1 MQEPLIEL
9 THLQR
14 TFPAGEGT
22 IAVLKDINLTIH
34 AGEMVA
40 IVGSSGSGKSTLM
53 NILGCLDRPT
63 SGSYKI
69 NGRETTTLDIDAFP
83 ALRREHFGFIFQR
96 YHLLSE
102 LTALGNVEI
111 PAIYA
116 NKAASAR
123 HARAS
128 ALLKRLGMEERVD
141 HKPGQLSGGQQQRVS
156 IARALMNEASVILA
170 DEPTGA
176 LDSHSGEEVLRILD
190 ELHAE
195 GKTIILVTHDMS
207 IAAKAQRVIEIR
219 DGDIIA
225 DTRRE
230 TPAVAAATLPEAAT
244 ADTTDAQATV
254 TTKPATTS
262 TVASDATPSA
272 KQATSW
278 APLYMR
284 FKEAFNMA
292 LLSMKAHRLRT
303 FLTMLGIIIGIAS
316 VVCVVALGEG
326 SRQQVLAN
334 ISSLGTNT
342 LEIFP
347 GRSLGDNRSGK
358 ITSLVI
364 SDANEMAKLPYLA
377 AVTPTVSTGLMLRY
391 KSLEANAQVSG
402 VGDQYFTAKGS
413 KLAMGSFFDAD
424 SVKRMAQ
431 DVVIDENTYKTFFAD
446 EPGSPIGKVILIGRV
461 PARIIGVMQ
470 PQQSGFGSSQSLS
483 VFMPYTTVQSRF
495 LGTKVLRSITVRVND
510 DTPTSLAEQA
520 VTQFLTE
527 RHGVKDFIVL
537 NTDDIRQTITSTT
550 ETMTLLISSIAI
562 ISLLVGGIGVMNIML
577 VSVSERIGEIGVRM
591 AVGARQSDIL
601 QQFLIEAVLVCL
613 IGGTLGILLALGFGV
628 LFSMSG
634 SSFNLIYSTASI
646 VVAFLCSSLIG
657 IVFGYLPARNASQ
670 LDPVVA
676 LARN

>member
-1 MQEPLIEL
+1 MAEPLIQL
-9 THLQR
+9 SHLQR

-22 IAVLKDINLTIH
+22 IAVLKDINLTIN

-63 SGSYKI
+63 TGSYKI
-69 NGRETTTLDIDAFP
+69 NGRETTTLDTSEFP

-102 LTALGNVEI
+102 LNALGNVEI

-123 HARAS
+123 HERAH
-128 ALLKRLGMEERVD
+128 ALLSRLGMAERVD

-176 LDSHSGEEVLRILD
+176 LDSHSGEEVLRILN

-207 IAAKAQRVIEIR
+207 IAAKAQRIIEIR
-219 DGDIIA
+219 DGEIIA
-225 DTRRE
+225 DTINTAHVTE
-230 TPAVAAATLPEAAT
+230 AVPVAA
-244 ADTTDAQATV
+244 TTEQ
-254 TTKPATTS
+254 TTS
-262 TVASDATPSA
+262 SQRAPASPKS
-272 KQATSW
+272 KVPVSW
-278 APLYMR
+278 LPAYMR

-292 LLSMKAHRLRT
+292 LLSMKAHQLRT

-347 GRSLGDNRSGK
+347 GKSLGDSRSGK

-364 SDANEMAKLPYLA
+364 SDANELAKLPYLA
-377 AVTPTVSTGLMLRY
+377 AVTPTVSTSLILRHNAT
-391 KSLEANAQVSG
+391 EATAQVSG
-402 VGDQYFTAKGS
+402 VSEQYFEAKGS
-413 KLAMGSFFDAD
+413 KLMMGSFFDKD
-424 SVKRMAQ
+424 SINKMSQ
-431 DVVIDENTYKTFFAD
+431 DVVIDENTYKTFFAND
-446 EPGSPIGKVILIGRV
+446 ATSPIGKVILVGKV
-461 PARIIGVMQ
+461 PSRIIGVMQ
-470 PQQSGFGSSQSLS
+470 PQQSGFGSSQNLS
-483 VFMPYTTVQSRF
+483 VFMPYTTVQARF
-495 LGTKVLRSITVRVND
+495 LGTKSLRSITVRVND
-510 DTPTSLAEQA
+510 DTATSLAEQA

-591 AVGARQSDIL
+591 AVGARQSDIM
-601 QQFLIEAVLVCL
+601 QQFLIEAILVCL

-628 LFSMSG
+628 LFSSLG
-634 SSFNLIYSTASI
+634 SSFSLIYSTSSI
-646 VVAFLCSSLIG
+646 VLAFLCSSLIG
-657 IVFGYLPARNASQ
+657 IVFGYLPARNASE